1 MSLQL
6 LLLGT
11 ECLGHVGAWGLEE
24 AGQVWAVDGV
34 LAESWPGVMV
44 LWVFAEETA

>member
-1 MSLQL
+1 M
-6 LLLGT
+6 GT
-11 ECLGHVGAWGLEE
+11 KGLEE

-34 LAESWPGVMV
+34 LAESWSGVTV